1 MADLRA
7 AILAAGRGVRMGGNV
22 PKTLMPMGAH
32 EPLLYYTIEG
42 LKKSGVTDVLI
53 VTGFKPEMVQQF
65 VEKHSE
71 GIQVSYVRNTRYA
84 SWGNFHSLR
93 MAVDQS
99 PGVNV
104 LVVNSD
110 VVVTPDVLRRVI
122 EAEGDLLLAVER
134 RRRLDDE
141 DMRVELKGRSVQ
153 AIGKN
158 LKLTRSHGEFVGVSK
173 LSPDAAQRY
182 ASISTDWEWWATSQR
197 TTRGYYEDVYA
208 AMLGVVDARAVFVEP
223 GEYAEVDT
231 PDDAQAAQAVIAEHA
246 DAWAAPSRVE

>member
-7 AILAAGRGVRMGGNV
+7 AILAAGRSVRMGGNI
-22 PKTLMPMGAH
+22 PKTLMPIGAY

-53 VTGFKPEMVQQF
+53 VTGFRPEMVQQF
-65 VEKHSE
+65 VEEHSE

-122 EAEGDLLLAVER
+122 EAEGDLILAVER
-134 RRRLDDE
+134 RRRLDEE

-158 LKLTRSHGEFVGVSK
+158 LKMAHSHGEFVGVSK

-182 ASISTDWEWWATSQR
+182 ASISTDWEWWATTQS
-197 TTRGYYEDVYA
+197 TTSRYYEDVYA
-208 AMLGVVDARAVFVEP
+208 ALLGTVDVRAVFVER

-231 PDDAQAAQAVIAEHA
+231 PDDIEAVQAVIAEHA